1 MKSQRVPFVI
11 SLALLLGILVPC
23 STGQTQVT
31 EVKELVRFQDF
42 SAFDAG
48 LSGLGINARLYTVQY
63 ITASDS
69 GQFGGTIFARNVG
82 NKRLGAHWVPGD
94 PRRYGINDIYWT
106 TDQVDESSSV
116 PLADSSA
123 AIDRAMNTWQ
133 GVRCSGVPLTKVP
146 DYGLD
151 WGYVQWQVS
160 QGASGFPGWPADI
173 THAGWLPAAF
183 FDSIAPPNGSE
194 YILGVTFTFIWTEG
208 EIPTDI
214 DGNRKYDVAFREIY
228 YNDNFAWST
237 EGPAWY
243 DPEVDIETIALH
255 EVGHGLSQ
263 AHFGKMFVDA
273 SDPEPPYS
281 ISHLHFAPRAVMN
294 AVYWDTQRELLDS
307 DVGGHCSIWAS
318 WPR

>member
-1 MKSQRVPFVI
+1 MKSYRVPLVV
-11 SLALLLGILVPC
+11 SAALLLGVLVPC
-23 STGQTQVT
+23 SIGETQGIQ
-31 EVKELVRFQDF
+31 VKESVRFQDL

-63 ITASDS
+63 ITTADS

-82 NKRLGAHWVPGD
+82 NKQLGSHWVPGD
-94 PRRYGINDIYWT
+94 PRRYGVNDIFWT
-106 TDQVDESSSV
+106 TDQVDESSWV
-116 PLADSSA
+116 PLKDSTA

-133 GVRCSGVPLTKVP
+133 GVSCSAIPLTNVP
-146 DYGLD
+146 DYGFD
-151 WGYVQWQVS
+151 WGYVQWS
-160 QGASGFPGWPADI
+160 LNLGGYPGWLADI
-173 THAGWLPAAF
+173 THAGWLPAPF

-194 YILGVTFTFIWTEG
+194 YILGATFTFIWTEDG
-208 EIPTDI
+208 TPTDI
-214 DGNRKYDVAFREIY
+214 DRNGNYDVAFREIY
-228 YNDNFAWST
+228 YNDAFEWST

-243 DPEVDIETIALH
+243 DPEVDVETIALH

-294 AVYWDTQRELLDS
+294 SVYWDAQRELLSS